1 MNAQMLPPEE
11 LGKRLKLART
21 AAGLTQDAAANAMT
35 LARTTLTAIENGQ
48 RKVKPDEL
56 VAFAKLYKTSVS
68 RLVSAEAVHVD
79 LAAQFRRVE
88 EGADLG
94 PDERHA
100 IDLLTRMAT
109 ASVELER
116 IAGTPLRQD
125 YPSPLQLRAGAVP
138 AQAED
143 AAAAL
148 RHRLGVGLGPIA
160 DFASVLEFELG
171 VRVFMRPLPSKVSGV
186 YAYDPAVGA
195 CMLIN
200 ASHPRVRRRNS
211 LAHECAHF
219 VASRTHADVFSEEDE
234 HYVALEERFAKR
246 FATSL
251 LMPAPTVRRRFE
263 DIAAAEGGFKL
274 RHLIILR
281 HAFGKPERFNDPVS
295 AAMHTNFLVVEPTL
309 ALRNL
314 VALLDVQPY
323 AAVMDQ
329 GQFHGLIT
337 RADVL
342 NYLRRQMTATAAIDV
357 YGTWLPGRPSDW
369 RWGRGCSRCSTESDR
384 VRSPGSRWRPS
395 IVGRLLSSP
404 SPQ

>member
-1 MNAQMLPPEE
+1 LTSGAQMNAQMLPPEE

-281 HAFGKPERFNDPVS
+281 HAFGVATQSMCLRLEELDLVPEGQWESVKRRGYGPEFDAQVLGDPQP
-295 AAMHTNFLVVEPTL
+295 EERPPIL
-309 ALRNL
+309 APRLANL
-314 VALLDVQPY
+314 VAIALEREALSEGQLCDMLALERTELRIVLD
-323 AAVMDQ
+323 
-329 GQFHGLIT
+329 T
-337 RADVL
+337 
-342 NYLRRQMTATAAIDV
+342 
-357 YGTWLPGRPSDW
+357 
-369 RWGRGCSRCSTESDR
+369 
-384 VRSPGSRWRPS
+384 
-395 IVGRLLSSP
+395 VGALDGD
-404 SPQ
+404 

>member
-1 MNAQMLPPEE
+1 MNAQTLTPEE

-21 AAGLTQDAAANAMT
+21 AAGFTQDAAASEMK
-35 LARTTLTAIENGQ
+35 LARTTLTAIESGQ
-48 RKVKPDEL
+48 RKVRPDEL
-56 VAFAKLYKTSVS
+56 IAFAKLYQTSVS

-79 LAAQFRRVE
+79 LAARFRRVDE
-88 EGADLG
+88 LSELG
-94 PDERHA
+94 PDERRA
-100 IDLLTRMAT
+100 IELLTRMAT

-125 YPSPLQLRAGAVP
+125 YPPPLNLRPGAVP

-171 VRVFMRPLPSKVSGV
+171 VRVFMRPLPSKISGV
-186 YAYDPAVGA
+186 YAYEPAVGA

-219 VASRTHADVFSEEDE
+219 AASRTHADVFSDEDE

-263 DIAAAEGGFKL
+263 DVAAAEGGFKL

-281 HAFGKPERFNDPVS
+281 HAFGVATQSMCMRLEELDLVPQGQWESIKRRGYGPEFDAQVLGDPQP
-295 AAMHTNFLVVEPTL
+295 EERPPIL
-309 ALRNL
+309 APRLANL
-314 VALLDVQPY
+314 VAIAIEREALSEGQLCDMLALERTELRVVLD
-323 AAVMDQ
+323 
-329 GQFHGLIT
+329 T
-337 RADVL
+337 
-342 NYLRRQMTATAAIDV
+342 
-357 YGTWLPGRPSDW
+357 
-369 RWGRGCSRCSTESDR
+369 
-384 VRSPGSRWRPS
+384 
-395 IVGRLLSSP
+395 VGALGDG
-404 SPQ
+404 

>member
-1 MNAQMLPPEE
+1 MNAHTLTPEE

-21 AAGLTQDAAANAMT
+21 AAGFTQDAAASEMK
-35 LARTTLTAIENGQ
+35 LARTTLTAIESGQ

-56 VAFAKLYKTSVS
+56 IAFAKLYQTSVS
-68 RLVSAEAVHVD
+68 RLVSTEAVNVD
-79 LAAQFRRVE
+79 LAARFRRVDE
-88 EGADLG
+88 LSALG
-94 PDERHA
+94 PDERRA
-100 IDLLTRMAT
+100 IELLTRMAT

-125 YPSPLQLRAGAVP
+125 YPPPMNLRPGDLR

-143 AAAAL
+143 GAAAL

-171 VRVFMRPLPSKVSGV
+171 VRVFMRPLPSKISGV
-186 YAYDPAVGA
+186 YAYEPAVGA

-219 VASRTHADVFSEEDE
+219 IASRIHADVFSEEKE

-263 DIAAAEGGFKL
+263 DVAAAEGGFKL

-281 HAFGKPERFNDPVS
+281 HAFGVATQSMCMRLEELD
-295 AAMHTNFLVVEPTL
+295 LVP
-309 ALRNL
+309 
-314 VALLDVQPY
+314 
-323 AAVMDQ
+323 Q
-329 GQFHGLIT
+329 GQWESIKRRGYGPEFD
-337 RADVL
+337 AQVL
-342 NYLRRQMTATAAIDV
+342 GDPQPEERPPILAPRLANLAAIALEREALSEGQLCDM
-357 YGTWLPGRPSDW
+357 LSLERAEF
-369 RWGRGCSRCSTESDR
+369 R
-384 VRSPGSRWRPS
+384 
-395 IVGRLLSSP
+395 IVLETVGALGDG
-404 SPQ
+404 

>member
-1 MNAQMLPPEE
+1 MNAQSPDPEE

-21 AAGLTQDAAANAMT
+21 AAGLTQDAAASAMS

-68 RLVSAEAVHVD
+68 RLVSPEAVHVD
-79 LAAQFRRVE
+79 LAARFRRVE

-94 PDERHA
+94 PDERLA

-116 IAGTPLRQD
+116 IAVTPLRQD
-125 YPSPLQLRAGAVP
+125 YPPPLQLRAAAVA

-143 AAAAL
+143 AAAAF
-148 RHRLGVGLGPIA
+148 RQRLGVGLGPIA

-171 VRVFMRPLPSKVSGV
+171 VRVFMRPLPSKISGV
-186 YAYDPAVGA
+186 YAYEPAVGA

-234 HYVALEERFAKR
+234 HYVVLEERFAKR

-251 LMPAPTVRRRFE
+251 LMPAPSVRRRFE
-263 DIAAAEGGFKL
+263 DVAAAEGGFKL

-281 HAFGKPERFNDPVS
+281 HAFGVATQSMCLRLEELDLVPQGQWESIKRRGYGPDFDAQVLGDPRPEERPPILAPRLANL
-295 AAMHTNFLVVEPTL
+295 AAIALEREALSEGQLCDML
-309 ALRNL
+309 ALERTEL
-314 VALLDVQPY
+314 RTVLDAMGALDG
-323 AAVMDQ
+323 D
-329 GQFHGLIT
+329 
-337 RADVL
+337 
-342 NYLRRQMTATAAIDV
+342 
-357 YGTWLPGRPSDW
+357 
-369 RWGRGCSRCSTESDR
+369 
-384 VRSPGSRWRPS
+384 
-395 IVGRLLSSP
+395 
-404 SPQ
+404 

>member
-1 MNAQMLPPEE
+1 MNAQTLAPEE

-21 AAGLTQDAAANAMT
+21 AAGFTQDAAASEMK
-35 LARTTLTAIENGQ
+35 LARTTLTAIESGQ

-56 VAFAKLYKTSVS
+56 IAFAKLYQTSVS

-79 LAAQFRRVE
+79 LAARFRRLDE
-88 EGADLG
+88 LSELG
-94 PDERHA
+94 PDERRA
-100 IDLLTRMAT
+100 IELLTRMAT

-125 YPSPLQLRAGAVP
+125 YPPPLNLRPGAVP

-171 VRVFMRPLPSKVSGV
+171 VRVFMRPLPSKISGV
-186 YAYDPAVGA
+186 YAYEPSVGA

-234 HYVALEERFAKR
+234 HFVALEERFAKR

-263 DIAAAEGGFKL
+263 DVAAAEGGFRL

-281 HAFGKPERFNDPVS
+281 HAFGVATQSMCMRLEELDLVPQGQWESIKRRGYGPEFDAQVLGDPQAEERPPILAPRLANL
-295 AAMHTNFLVVEPTL
+295 AAIALEREALSEGQLCDML
-309 ALRNL
+309 ALERTEL
-314 VALLDVQPY
+314 RTVLDTVGALGD
-323 AAVMDQ
+323 
-329 GQFHGLIT
+329 G
-337 RADVL
+337 
-342 NYLRRQMTATAAIDV
+342 
-357 YGTWLPGRPSDW
+357 
-369 RWGRGCSRCSTESDR
+369 
-384 VRSPGSRWRPS
+384 
-395 IVGRLLSSP
+395 
-404 SPQ
+404 

>member
-281 HAFGKPERFNDPVS
+281 HAFGVATQSMCLRLEELDLVPEGQWESVKRRGYGPEFDAQVLGDPQP
-295 AAMHTNFLVVEPTL
+295 EERPPIL
-309 ALRNL
+309 APRLANL
-314 VALLDVQPY
+314 VAIALEREALSEGQLCDMLALERTELRIVLD
-323 AAVMDQ
+323 
-329 GQFHGLIT
+329 T
-337 RADVL
+337 
-342 NYLRRQMTATAAIDV
+342 
-357 YGTWLPGRPSDW
+357 
-369 RWGRGCSRCSTESDR
+369 
-384 VRSPGSRWRPS
+384 
-395 IVGRLLSSP
+395 VGALDGD
-404 SPQ
+404 

>member
-1 MNAQMLPPEE
+1 MNAQTLAPEE

-21 AAGLTQDAAANAMT
+21 AAGFTQDTAAGEMK
-35 LARTTLTAIENGQ
+35 LARTTLTAIESGQ

-56 VAFAKLYKTSVS
+56 IAFAKLYQTSVS
-68 RLVSAEAVHVD
+68 RLVSAEAVHID
-79 LAAQFRRVE
+79 LAARFRRVDE
-88 EGADLG
+88 LSELG
-94 PDERHA
+94 PDERRA
-100 IDLLTRMAT
+100 IELLTRMAT

-125 YPSPLQLRAGAVP
+125 YPLPLNLRPGAVP

-171 VRVFMRPLPSKVSGV
+171 VRVFMRPLPSKISGI
-186 YAYDPAVGA
+186 YAYEPAVGA

-219 VASRTHADVFSEEDE
+219 VASRTHADVFSEDDE
-234 HYVALEERFAKR
+234 QYVALEERFAKR

-263 DIAAAEGGFKL
+263 DVASAEGGFKL

-281 HAFGKPERFNDPVS
+281 HAFGVATQSMCMRLEELDLVPQGQWDSIKRRGYGPEFDAQVLGDPQPEERPPILAPRLANL
-295 AAMHTNFLVVEPTL
+295 AAIALEREALSEGQLCDML
-309 ALRNL
+309 ALERTEL
-314 VALLDVQPY
+314 RTVLDTVGALGD
-323 AAVMDQ
+323 
-329 GQFHGLIT
+329 G
-337 RADVL
+337 
-342 NYLRRQMTATAAIDV
+342 
-357 YGTWLPGRPSDW
+357 
-369 RWGRGCSRCSTESDR
+369 
-384 VRSPGSRWRPS
+384 
-395 IVGRLLSSP
+395 
-404 SPQ
+404 